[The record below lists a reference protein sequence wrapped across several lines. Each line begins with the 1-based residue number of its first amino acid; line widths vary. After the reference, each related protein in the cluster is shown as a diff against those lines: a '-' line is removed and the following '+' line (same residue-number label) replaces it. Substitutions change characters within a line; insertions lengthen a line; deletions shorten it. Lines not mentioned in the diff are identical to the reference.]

1 MAKVRATVPV
11 IVLRPFSF
19 LYLISKC
26 AFYLFQLRLND
37 ELAIGRVLMC
47 CKVVAVVVLR
57 RVKFHQRI
65 NRGYNLLPLA
75 LFYIFLCFF
84 LLSLIVVENYRAVL
98 WSHVI
103 ALPVTRCGIMRNKKH
118 IKEFAVYGDAWV
130 VANLHRFHKIC
141 LLCAHFFIG
150 RLRLCILKITRRI
163 AGHYRTH
170 SLKHCKHCLRAP
182 KTSPTKNCF
191 LFYGHFLPST

>member
-1 MAKVRATVPV
+1 MRKAPRRRRRNGTCLLPSHADTCRSRASPFLPPAPRVAGLAT
-11 IVLRPFSF
+11 VLRPFSF

-26 AFYLFQLRLND
+26 AFNLLQLRLND
-37 ELAIGRVLMC
+37 ELAVGRAFMC

-75 LFYIFLCFF
+75 LFYIFICFF

-118 IKEFAVYGDAWV
+118 IKEFAV
-130 VANLHRFHKIC
+130 R
-141 LLCAHFFIG
+141 
-150 RLRLCILKITRRI
+150 
-163 AGHYRTH
+163 
-170 SLKHCKHCLRAP
+170 
-182 KTSPTKNCF
+182 
-191 LFYGHFLPST
+191 